1 MGKAIPDGCMGPF
14 ILAKM
19 PCDPKCGQWDPRPL
33 IPFYNLIRK
42 FVYMLLILFIVYTVR
57 VYAL

>member
-1 MGKAIPDGCMGPF
+1 MGPF
-14 ILAKM
+14 ILAKV
-19 PCDPKCGQWDPRPL
+19 PYNPKCGQWDPRPST
-33 IPFYNLIRK
+33 PFYNLIRK